1 MIEDTKGNAPEM
13 ILDIHYKDP
22 HTGERLLQALQQ
34 ICRGTSTPPLFI
46 CIGSDRHI
54 LDCFGPLIG
63 TMVKQ
68 GNPQIIIYGHLEEP
82 LHAKNISKE
91 IEIITSRHPDSLK
104 IAIDAS
110 VGNTSD
116 VGNIK
121 VREGPIIPGKAL
133 AKKLPPIGDYA
144 ITGVLGS
151 QQERSNLTGSNQGSL
166 AAVYPMA
173 KIIAKAICAFHQQA
187 KG

>member
-1 MIEDTKGNAPEM
+1 M
-13 ILDIHYKDP
+13 ILDIHYRNASIDKK
-22 HTGERLLQALQQ
+22 LLQALGE
-34 ICRGTSTPPLFI
+34 IKARESSPPIFI

-68 GNPQIIIYGHLEEP
+68 ENPRILLYGHLEAP
-82 LHAKNISKE
+82 LHAKNISRE
-91 IEIITSRHPDSLK
+91 IESISSRHPDNHI

-110 VGNTSD
+110 VGD
-116 VGNIK
+116 AKDFGNIK
-121 VREGPIIPGKAL
+121 VRQGPIIPGKAL

-151 QQERSNLTGSNQGSL
+151 HQERNIMIGSNQGSL

-173 KIIAKAICAFHQQA
+173 QIIADAICALYQ
-187 KG
+187 

>member
-1 MIEDTKGNAPEM
+1 MTEDIKSSAPEM
-13 ILDIHYKDP
+13 LLSIHYKD
-22 HTGERLLQALQQ
+22 TLAAKMLIQVLQQ
-34 ICRGTSTPPLFI
+34 ISAGLSVMPLFI

-63 TMVKQ
+63 SMVKAE
-68 GNPQIIIYGHLEEP
+68 NPQILIYGNLEAP

-91 IEIITSRHPDSLK
+91 IETIKSMHPDNIQ

-110 VGNTSD
+110 VGSIND
-116 VGNIK
+116 IGNIK

-151 QQERSNLTGSNQGSL
+151 HQQRNNITEGNQGSL

-173 KIIAKAICAFHQQA
+173 RKIADAICACYRHSVV
-187 KG
+187 

>member
-1 MIEDTKGNAPEM
+1 MIEDKTISGEM
-13 ILDIHYKDP
+13 MLDIPYKD
-22 HTGERLLQALQQ
+22 HQARVLLQEVLQQ
-34 ICRGTSTPPLFI
+34 ILKGMALPPLFI

-63 TMVKQ
+63 SMVRES
-68 GNPQIIIYGHLEEP
+68 NPHILIYGHLSEP
-82 LHAKNISKE
+82 LHAKNISRE
-91 IEIITSRHPDSLK
+91 IEIINHLYRENMK

-110 VGNTSD
+110 VGSTKD
-116 VGNIK
+116 IGNIK

-133 AKKLPPIGDYA
+133 SKKLAPIGDYA

-151 QQERSNLTGSNQGSL
+151 HQERNRILLGDQGTL

-173 KIIAKAICAFHQQA
+173 RIIADAICSIYEQA
-187 KG
+187 RE

>member
-1 MIEDTKGNAPEM
+1 MIEDTKGNASGM
-13 ILDIHYKDP
+13 IMDTHYKDP
-22 HTGERLLQALQQ
+22 HTGERLLQSLQQ
-34 ICRGTSTPPLFI
+34 ICVGTSTPPLFI

-68 GNPQIIIYGHLEEP
+68 ENQQIIIYGHLEEP
-82 LHAKNISKE
+82 LHAQNISKE
-91 IEIITSRHPDSLK
+91 IEIITSRHPDSLQ

-110 VGNTSD
+110 VGSTCD

-121 VREGPIIPGKAL
+121 VRQGPIIPGKAL

-151 QQERSNLTGSNQGSL
+151 HQERSTMTGSNQGSL

-173 KIIAKAICAFHQQA
+173 KIIAEAICTFHRQA
-187 KG
+187 KD